1 MIAIVDYEA
10 GNLTSVARAL
20 DYIGQPN
27 RVTKNPDDILAA
39 ERVIFPGVG
48 AAGAAMDVLTKT
60 GLGEAV
66 KQVASRETPLL
77 GICLGTQII
86 LEFSYENDCPCLGIV
101 KGDVRPFSTGMKDQ
115 DGTAL
120 KIPHMG
126 WNTIQIK
133 GVHPVLEGIEP
144 DDSFYF
150 VHSYYPAPQ
159 NEEDCLA
166 VTDYGISFAS
176 VMGLGNVIATQFHPE
191 KSGPQGLRL
200 LENFCRW
207 SPC

>member
-10 GNLTSVARAL
+10 GNLASVARAL
-20 DYIGQPN
+20 EYIN
-27 RVTKNPDDILAA
+27 RPVVVTKNPEAILAA
-39 ERVIFPGVG
+39 ERVVFPGVG

-60 GLGEAV
+60 GLAEAV
-66 KQVASRETPLL
+66 KEVASRGTPLL

-86 LEFSYENDCPCLGIV
+86 LEFSYESDCPCLGIV
-101 KGDVRPFSTGMKDQ
+101 KGDVQPFSTGMKDPRG
-115 DGTAL
+115 DAL

-126 WNTIQIK
+126 WNTIEARQP
-133 GVHPVLEGIEP
+133 HPVLDGIDPE
-144 DDSFYF
+144 DSFYF

-159 NEEDCLA
+159 KAENCLA
-166 VTDYGISFAS
+166 VTEYGLSFAS
-176 VMGLGNVIATQFHPE
+176 VMGLDNIIATQFHPE
-191 KSGPQGLRL
+191 KSGRQGLRI